1 MASPLT
7 IPQIITIAKI
17 SEYLSANYIADG
29 ALFGARK
36 IPTNPR
42 IIYMEYKALSWM
54 YDLDPTNESLRLV
67 GNYVYSLCKK
77 NLKAKAISGS
87 GGSISPINPNISIPV
102 PVEFVVTGSS
112 FMIDGQASVLIP
124 QFAGYNVMFNRNNIP
139 QTQVD
144 TGNGTY
150 FTWNKNTTL
159 FTVYGAAN
167 LEELFSINAI

>member
-1 MASPLT
+1 MANQLS
-7 IPQIITIAKI
+7 IQQIINIANI
-17 SEYLSANYIADG
+17 SQYLSANKIAEG
-29 ALFGARK
+29 ALWGARK

-42 IIYMEYKALSWM
+42 IIYMENASLQWM
-54 YDLDPTNESLRLV
+54 YSVDPTNESLRLV
-67 GNYVYSLCKK
+67 ANYVYSLCKG
-77 NLKAKAISGS
+77 NLRARAISGS
-87 GGSISPINPNISIPV
+87 GGSVSPINPNISIPA
-102 PVEFVVTGSS
+102 PIEFVVTGSS